1 MATALMGGITVATV
15 LTLAYLPALYAFWFR
30 VHRDEAPLSPRGGTT
45 ESHTKQA
52 TPVQAG

>member
-1 MATALMGGITVATV
+1 VATV